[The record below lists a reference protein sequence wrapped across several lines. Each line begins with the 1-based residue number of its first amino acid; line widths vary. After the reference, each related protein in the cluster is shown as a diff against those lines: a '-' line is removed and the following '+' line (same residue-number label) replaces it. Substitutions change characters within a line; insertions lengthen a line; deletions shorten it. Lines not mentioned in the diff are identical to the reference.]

1 MIPWTLV
8 ALAAALSA
16 ALLLPQPSWA
26 SPLENDTTDR
36 PHINYPALFKA
47 FLDMGNAI
55 FGTWTPEGFTDEF
68 NLLQRDMLYG

>member
-16 ALLLPQPSWA
+16 ALLLAQPSCA
-26 SPLENDTTDR
+26 SPLEDDNEDR

-47 FLDMGNAI
+47 FFDVGEAI
-55 FGTWTPEGFTDEF
+55 FGTWAPERFKEQL
-68 NLLQRDMLYG
+68 NMQRDSYYR